1 MKILAIIG
9 VIFAFLALTKI
20 YVYRR
25 VLRHTFIF
33 ANHRKLLIF
42 LLALLFALEVGF
54 WFAQRA
60 FKALGMLD
68 LEQTIYG
75 ILGGCIVAS
84 YCLFVA
90 CVVADVLRGGTRIL
104 LFSPIFARLR
114 HFVKNIFQSRIFSR
128 FSTQAKSQES
138 ASQKSIGAESGG
150 ADSIGAKSANLDSAK
165 MDSATARPAMPNP
178 TAQNTAPATS
188 RRRFLKILY
197 DLGVFAL
204 FFFFIIKSRKNA
216 LDIPPVRTLEIPLP
230 RLKTPKTIAMVSDL
244 HIGKTLGASFLQ
256 GIIDKINALDADVV
270 VIVGDLVDDDVRL
283 LKRELRL
290 LNDIQSKEGVFY
302 VTGNHEYYHGI
313 EPIMAFLRTLNI
325 RVLENENL
333 ELRDFNIAGVHDLAG
348 LRFGKMRPDIQKAAA
363 NLAPNKPNIL
373 LAHQPKFIRQN
384 DVSAF
389 DLVLCGHTH
398 AGQVFP
404 LSFFVWLDQHYIHG
418 LYELSKKT
426 KLYVSSGA
434 GFWGPSI
441 RFLAPSEIVRL
452 KLIPA

>member
-42 LLALLFALEVGF
+42 LLVLLFALEVGF
-54 WFAQRA
+54 WLVQRA
-60 FKALGMLD
+60 FKTLGMPD

-90 CVVADVLRGGTRIL
+90 CVVADILRGGTRIL

-114 HFVKNIFQSRIFSR
+114 RFGKNIFQSNIFSR
-128 FSTQAKSQES
+128 FFSQAKSQEPTS
-138 ASQKSIGAESGG
+138 AESGG
-150 ADSIGAKSANLDSAK
+150 VDSINAKSADLDSA
-165 MDSATARPAMPNP
+165 
-178 TAQNTAPATS
+178 TAPATS
-188 RRRFLKILY
+188 RRRFLKIIY

-216 LDIPPVRTLEIPLP
+216 LDIPRVRTLEIPLP

-244 HIGKTLGASFLQ
+244 HIGKTLGIDFLR
-256 GIIDKINALDADVV
+256 GIIDRINALDADVV
-270 VIVGDLVDDDVRL
+270 AIVGDLVDDDVRL
-283 LKRELRL
+283 LKRELHL
-290 LNDIQSKEGVFY
+290 LNDIKSKEGVFY

-348 LRFGKMRPDIQKAAA
+348 LRFGKMRPDIQKASA
-363 NLAPNKPNIL
+363 NLAPNKPSIL
-373 LAHQPKFIRQN
+373 LAHQPKFVRQN

-404 LSFFVWLDQHYIHG
+404 MSLFVWLDQHYIHG

-434 GFWGPSI
+434 GFWGTKHPLPRPKRNRLLETHPSI
-441 RFLAPSEIVRL
+441 I
-452 KLIPA
+452 